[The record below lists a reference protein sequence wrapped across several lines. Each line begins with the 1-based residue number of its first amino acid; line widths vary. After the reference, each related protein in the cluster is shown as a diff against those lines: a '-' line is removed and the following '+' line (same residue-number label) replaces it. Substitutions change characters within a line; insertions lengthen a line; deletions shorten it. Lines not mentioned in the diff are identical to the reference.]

1 MNCKSPVGCVVKDDW
16 ENLSGTADFN
26 RGIRPITHLCH
37 PVKTHQLPEKFLSY
51 KINLS
56 VGVLLFFKVGQSAE
70 HGLRSQ
76 KVN

>member
-1 MNCKSPVGCVVKDDW
+1 MTG

-56 VGVLLFFKVGQSAE
+56 VGVLLF
-70 HGLRSQ
+70 LRLDNLLNMAYGV
-76 KVN
+76 KR

>member
-51 KINLS
+51 KI
-56 VGVLLFFKVGQSAE
+56 VCWCFAFFKVGQSAE